1 MRPCG
6 FTMVELVMVI
16 VLLGILS
23 IGTVRFINDSSVGFA
38 TTVERGELASEAQAV
53 IARVARELRD
63 ALPNSVRT
71 TAAGRCLEFVP
82 AQGATTYVSLP
93 TDSAASSF
101 TVVPPDPSPTI
112 ANLRVAAFPDSN
124 LYSLSTT
131 GAVSPLATLGAPDAD
146 NEVTVTLAANHQFA
160 SPSPTKR
167 LFFVADPVSLCVHGR
182 NLWRYGNY
190 GFSDPQAD
198 TSTLPA
204 GLPNRSLLA
213 EDIDPVLTTFTVAQ
227 SGLNRS
233 AIVNLNLALERGG
246 TRLEIEH
253 LMQVRNAP

>member
-1 MRPCG
+1 
-6 FTMVELVMVI
+6 MVI

-38 TTVERGELASEAQAV
+38 NTVERGELASEAQAV

-71 TAAGRCLEFVP
+71 TVTGKCLEFVP
-82 AQGATTYVSLP
+82 ALGATIYVSLP
-93 TDSAASSF
+93 TDSAANNF
-101 TVVPPDPSPTI
+101 TVVPPDPPPVAT
-112 ANLRVAAFPDSN
+112 NLRVAAFPDST
-124 LYSLSTT
+124 LYALSTT
-131 GAVSPLATLGAPDAD
+131 GAISPLASMGTPDAD
-146 NEVTVTLAANHQFA
+146 NVVTVTLAADHQFA

-167 LFFVADPVSLCVHGR
+167 LFFVSDPVSLCVDGR

-190 GFSDPQAD
+190 GFSNPQAD

-204 GLPNRSLLA
+204 RLPNRSLLA
-213 EDIDPVLTTFTVAQ
+213 EDIDSALTTFTVAQ
-227 SGLNRS
+227 AALNRS
-233 AIVNLNLALERGG
+233 AIINLNLALERGG